1 MLRTLRIAFLAGTA
15 IVLLALALANR
26 DTVSVR
32 LLPEELATM
41 LGLGLVYDL
50 PLFLVILL
58 AVAAGVLIGFVWEW
72 FRERRIRGDARLKSR
87 EVARL
92 ERELAVL
99 KDATSTP
106 PRDEVLALLDGGGRA

>member
-1 MLRTLRIAFLAGTA
+1 MLRYLRIAFIAGTG
-15 IVLLALALANR
+15 IVLLTLALANR
-26 DTVSVR
+26 GSVSVR

-41 LGLGLVYDL
+41 LGLGLVYQM
-50 PLFLVILL
+50 PLFLVILA

-72 FRERRIRGDARLKSR
+72 FRERRFRGDARAKSR

-99 KDATSTP
+99 KDSTSVP
-106 PRDEVLALLDGGGRA
+106 QDEVLALLDGNGRR